1 MKTPVLL
8 IISMA
13 AALINFEPFYR
24 KSLFTNR
31 KPLRFRLNADFKNL
45 NVKQL
50 SNYVSQVQMMG

>member
-24 KSLFTNR
+24 NSLFTNR
-31 KPLRFRLNADFKNL
+31 KPLRFRLNANL